1 MKARE
6 PDLVRSAQ
14 EAVLV
19 EAARKA
25 RVWKRTEFG
34 PTMRRRLT
42 KAVHEQLRRETG
54 KGQC

>member
-42 KAVHEQLRRETG
+42 KAVHEQLRRDART
-54 KGQC
+54 KI